1 MTDHTLFSFPPRLVF
16 TFLLTGTCLQR
27 KLFHTS
33 TLENPPFSLSQ
44 SCFFTSQP
52 IIIDRCL
59 LLTSYRCANF
69 EQLPCEITTRFL
81 SNYTTDSGI
90 SLVIFHFFLCRA
102 FVKCYCIYF
111 FKNFQFFNFIQF
123 SFKIMQ
129 IFYCARSQSV
139 LNYIVVA
146 TSTKP
151 LNFSSFKG
159 SF

>member
-1 MTDHTLFSFPPRLVF
+1 MNRIDI
-16 TFLLTGTCLQR
+16 C
-27 KLFHTS
+27 K
-33 TLENPPFSLSQ
+33 NIIQ
-44 SCFFTSQP
+44 S
-52 IIIDRCL
+52 IKD
-59 LLTSYRCANF
+59 Y
-69 EQLPCEITTRFL
+69 ITTPEKLEPHRVK
-81 SNYTTDSGI
+81 N
-90 SLVIFHFFLCRA
+90 HFVA

-111 FKNFQFFNFIQF
+111 LKNFQFFNFIQF

-139 LNYIVVA
+139 LNYIVVT

>member
-1 MTDHTLFSFPPRLVF
+1 MYKMKSDINFS
-16 TFLLTGTCLQR
+16 LT
-27 KLFHTS
+27 HEM
-33 TLENPPFSLSQ
+33 LENAENER
-44 SCFFTSQP
+44 
-52 IIIDRCL
+52 I
-59 LLTSYRCANF
+59 
-69 EQLPCEITTRFL
+69 
-81 SNYTTDSGI
+81 
-90 SLVIFHFFLCRA
+90 A

-111 FKNFQFFNFIQF
+111 LKNFQFFNFIQF

-139 LNYIVVA
+139 LNYIVVT